1 MPLEAPVTD
10 YEVKPSELT
19 RPFWDAVRDGRLTV
33 QRCSACEKTFFRP
46 EVACPHCFSTEWRW
60 VDSSGFGTLYSFS
73 IVHRAPS
80 PAFTAPFIFAAIDME
95 EGWTMFSNVI
105 GLEPD
110 EARIGMKL
118 QVSFERPSAEL
129 SLPLFRPVPE
139 SASRDD

>member
-1 MPLEAPVTD
+1 MPLEPPVTD

-19 RPFWDAVRDGRLTV
+19 RPFWDAVDAGRLIV

-60 VDSSGFGTLYSFS
+60 VDSSGKGTLYSFS
-73 IVHRAPS
+73 VVHRAPS

-110 EARIGMKL
+110 QARIGMKL
-118 QVSFERPSAEL
+118 QVSFERPSEDFA
-129 SLPLFRPVPE
+129 LPLFRPVPE
-139 SASRDD
+139 SLPLDD